1 MSLAL
6 HQLGANVSH
15 CFRWETDQSCNQL
28 PHSLFPTTHMG
39 AVEDFDIEQL
49 AAIIQDIPNHER
61 HIILFTGGPP
71 CKDYSN
77 IKQHQPGRAGSQGS
91 LFDTAL
97 SIRDDIQNRWP
108 HQSLTVLE
116 NVVPHPEVRDDFDQL
131 SHSMGLRPVLIDAA
145 DGQIISRPRIWWA
158 SVDWESLPATLS
170 RHTPWQLSLD
180 TQLFPPVL
188 FNPIAAELQPD
199 CHIRDFDPP
208 SVLTHGQLFHCLT
221 TQASTDEGRPPP
233 RSQQLPDDTWQRWQ
247 ADHRQFAPWQYQPKY
262 LVRKHGHDWQV
273 ATPEHR
279 EAMMGFPRGWT
290 GPHNTDR
297 TRNTMLG
304 NSWHVPTAM
313 WILFLLLLQP
323 AFGIPPPTQRV
334 RRGSL
339 GTMVDLWLHNPRPW
353 GPPPRASETLHMPQN
368 DWQDHLTWAQHH
380 ATSLQQPQH
389 CDPTILWAIAMQ
401 RTIPQLPQ
409 LQHNVLLDIAD
420 LRDDLTT
427 DTLAWFEQLPPHCQR
442 AYRQPK
448 MITQVPLMTH
458 LLHLLNYPQAQLLH
472 EELSLGFDL
481 LGPLRPGVNW
491 HIRHD
496 HKYLDPCDLDELRS
510 FNKAYIQRKLQ
521 QHKIDDHWTL
531 MATEIAGEVAQGR
544 MAGPFEAPTHWTSR
558 TVPLHLFPHTSR
570 LLPIPHRDPIV
581 AVAFSIQQTGSDG
594 KPKVRRGEDWRRSG
608 HNQTCSMHDQPYHHT
623 PDHYIQCA
631 RQYHDDSHPLHV
643 WGHDHDG
650 AYRQLPLAQPEVA
663 YVLLITPDDPTLW
676 HHHVLLFGSAAS
688 VWGYNRFGDALTAL
702 ARVLTLTPALHYVD
716 DYGAIQP
723 NHIATSSFSSFS
735 KLNSLLGFHMKTSKE
750 QPPAPSHKIQG
761 VYIDLS
767 ATHATLRPCPDRVR
781 TLSHTLSQ
789 CLEQGGMSN
798 DTARRTAGKCNF
810 VTGHLF
816 GRVGRSALAALYHK
830 AHSTSDRIDKP
841 TRAAILCLL
850 NILQHSSPRSVPLS
864 TKPRDLS
871 IIYTDAF
878 CRQGE
883 TVWCVKDAGDQDCLP
898 PDWSHDNGWAA
909 VLFSP
914 QAQRTRVVSGAL
926 PPNLLQQVSTGT
938 NAIYFLEAWAALI
951 APVIFR
957 PWITDTYL
965 QLCDNEAAKH
975 AIRRGV
981 GKHQPLNCLLGAHWT
996 WHNRQQLQLHI
1007 ARVPTHANI
1016 ADPFSR
1022 HDMSLASKHHW
1033 QILEPPMHALHKRTC
1048 KIIGD
1053 IEFAHA
1059 VGFDDIKELQQFH
1072 RNHSS

>member
-108 HQSLTVLE
+108 HQSLTLLE

-409 LQHNVLLDIAD
+409 LQHNVLFRKVIGLTGTILTRTDPSGTLRQRFHEHVCRVSGAQFLTRLGYNKETVQLVGRWGSEAVARYIQESNLDRPPMAHSQKELQHQIEDVVKRHIAVLHNTFWVVNTD
-420 LRDDLTT
+420 SNKAHLPATDEDCINSAMWTT
-427 DTLAWFEQLPPHCQR
+427 QCGWRYATGRYKKIRTKPTNNLCGSCFKFA
-442 AYRQPK
+442 
-448 MITQVPLMTH
+448 TQ
-458 LLHLLNYPQAQLLH
+458 A
-472 EELSLGFDL
+472 
-481 LGPLRPGVNW
+481 
-491 HIRHD
+491 
-496 HKYLDPCDLDELRS
+496 DLDEL
-510 FNKAYIQRKLQ
+510 
-521 QHKIDDHWTL
+521 
-531 MATEIAGEVAQGR
+531 
-544 MAGPFEAPTHWTSR
+544 
-558 TVPLHLFPHTSR
+558 
-570 LLPIPHRDPIV
+570 
-581 AVAFSIQQTGSDG
+581 SD
-594 KPKVRRGEDWRRSG
+594 
-608 HNQTCSMHDQPYHHT
+608 
-623 PDHYIQCA
+623 
-631 RQYHDDSHPLHV
+631 L
-643 WGHDHDG
+643 
-650 AYRQLPLAQPEVA
+650 
-663 YVLLITPDDPTLW
+663 
-676 HHHVLLFGSAAS
+676 
-688 VWGYNRFGDALTAL
+688 GD
-702 ARVLTLTPALHYVD
+702 
-716 DYGAIQP
+716 
-723 NHIATSSFSSFS
+723 
-735 KLNSLLGFHMKTSKE
+735 
-750 QPPAPSHKIQG
+750 
-761 VYIDLS
+761 
-767 ATHATLRPCPDRVR
+767 
-781 TLSHTLSQ
+781 
-789 CLEQGGMSN
+789 
-798 DTARRTAGKCNF
+798 
-810 VTGHLF
+810 
-816 GRVGRSALAALYHK
+816 
-830 AHSTSDRIDKP
+830 
-841 TRAAILCLL
+841 
-850 NILQHSSPRSVPLS
+850 
-864 TKPRDLS
+864 
-871 IIYTDAF
+871 
-878 CRQGE
+878 
-883 TVWCVKDAGDQDCLP
+883 
-898 PDWSHDNGWAA
+898 
-909 VLFSP
+909 
-914 QAQRTRVVSGAL
+914 
-926 PPNLLQQVSTGT
+926 
-938 NAIYFLEAWAALI
+938 
-951 APVIFR
+951 
-957 PWITDTYL
+957 
-965 QLCDNEAAKH
+965 
-975 AIRRGV
+975 
-981 GKHQPLNCLLGAHWT
+981 
-996 WHNRQQLQLHI
+996 
-1007 ARVPTHANI
+1007 
-1016 ADPFSR
+1016 
-1022 HDMSLASKHHW
+1022 
-1033 QILEPPMHALHKRTC
+1033 
-1048 KIIGD
+1048 
-1053 IEFAHA
+1053 
-1059 VGFDDIKELQQFH
+1059 
-1072 RNHSS
+1072 

>member
-108 HQSLTVLE
+108 HQSLTLLE

-247 ADHRQFAPWQYQPKY
+247 ADHKQFAPWQYQQKY

-339 GTMVDLWLHNPRPW
+339 GMMVDLWLHNPRPW

-427 DTLAWFEQLPPHCQR
+427 DTLAWFEQLPKHCQR

-472 EELSLGFDL
+472 EELSR
-481 LGPLRPGVNW
+481 LRPPG
-491 HIRHD
+491 
-496 HKYLDPCDLDELRS
+496 
-510 FNKAYIQRKLQ
+510 
-521 QHKIDDHWTL
+521 T
-531 MATEIAGEVAQGR
+531 
-544 MAGPFEAPTHWTSR
+544 
-558 TVPLHLFPHTSR
+558 
-570 LLPIPHRDPIV
+570 
-581 AVAFSIQQTGSDG
+581 
-594 KPKVRRGEDWRRSG
+594 
-608 HNQTCSMHDQPYHHT
+608 
-623 PDHYIQCA
+623 
-631 RQYHDDSHPLHV
+631 
-643 WGHDHDG
+643 
-650 AYRQLPLAQPEVA
+650 
-663 YVLLITPDDPTLW
+663 
-676 HHHVLLFGSAAS
+676 
-688 VWGYNRFGDALTAL
+688 
-702 ARVLTLTPALHYVD
+702 
-716 DYGAIQP
+716 
-723 NHIATSSFSSFS
+723 
-735 KLNSLLGFHMKTSKE
+735 
-750 QPPAPSHKIQG
+750 
-761 VYIDLS
+761 S
-767 ATHATLRPCPDRVR
+767 ATR
-781 TLSHTLSQ
+781 SQ
-789 CLEQGGMSN
+789 L
-798 DTARRTAGKCNF
+798 
-810 VTGHLF
+810 
-816 GRVGRSALAALYHK
+816 
-830 AHSTSDRIDKP
+830 AHS
-841 TRAAILCLL
+841 
-850 NILQHSSPRSVPLS
+850 PR
-864 TKPRDLS
+864 
-871 IIYTDAF
+871 
-878 CRQGE
+878 
-883 TVWCVKDAGDQDCLP
+883 
-898 PDWSHDNGWAA
+898 
-909 VLFSP
+909 P
-914 QAQRTRVVSGAL
+914 QIPG
-926 PPNLLQQVSTGT
+926 
-938 NAIYFLEAWAALI
+938 
-951 APVIFR
+951 
-957 PWITDTYL
+957 
-965 QLCDNEAAKH
+965 
-975 AIRRGV
+975 
-981 GKHQPLNCLLGAHWT
+981 
-996 WHNRQQLQLHI
+996 
-1007 ARVPTHANI
+1007 
-1016 ADPFSR
+1016 
-1022 HDMSLASKHHW
+1022 
-1033 QILEPPMHALHKRTC
+1033 PM
-1048 KIIGD
+1048 
-1053 IEFAHA
+1053 
-1059 VGFDDIKELQQFH
+1059 
-1072 RNHSS
+1072 